1 VPPGTQSIE
10 RTFELLKALGARR
23 GIGWRLTDLA
33 AHCGLN
39 TSTTHRIMNC
49 LLAMRLARQRAHDK
63 RYVPGPGLFEYAL
76 SLPAYFEFQDACRE
90 HLLRLAKST
99 GWVAF
104 LSLRSEEET
113 VCVDRVGTTSVNVLN
128 KVGRR
133 LPLAGSAMGVAIL
146 MALPKKEQGVLLRAS
161 RKVLRSNPAHK
172 DRAYDAM
179 WERSKIFGTGLNL
192 GDIVPG
198 AASIGVAIRN
208 ARGQPLAAIGLSGP
222 VPEFTSARIAQV
234 KSMLEAEVT
243 SIELQQANLIAELEH

>member
-1 VPPGTQSIE
+1 MPPGTQSIE

-33 AHCGLN
+33 AQCLLN

-49 LLAMRLARQRAHDK
+49 LLAMRLARQRSHDK

-90 HLLRLAKST
+90 YLLRLAKST
-99 GWVAF
+99 DWVAF
-104 LSLRSEEET
+104 LSLRSEDET

-146 MALPKKEQGVLLRAS
+146 MNLPKKEQQTLLRAG

-172 DRAYDAM
+172 DRAYDEM
-179 WERSKIFGTGLNL
+179 WARSQAFGTGLNL

-198 AASIGVAIRN
+198 AASIGVTICN
-208 ARGQPLAAIGLSGP
+208 AEGGPLAAIGLSGP
-222 VPEFTSARIAQV
+222 VPEFTASRIAQV
-234 KSMLEAEVT
+234 KAMMEAEVRT
-243 SIELQQANLIAELEH
+243 IELQQASLIAELEH